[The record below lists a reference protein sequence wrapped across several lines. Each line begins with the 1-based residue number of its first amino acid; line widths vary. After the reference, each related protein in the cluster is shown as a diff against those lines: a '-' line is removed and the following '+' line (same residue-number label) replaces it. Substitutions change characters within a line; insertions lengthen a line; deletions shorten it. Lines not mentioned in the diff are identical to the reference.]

1 MPSQP
6 RTAGLPP
13 DLSAESAHGEL
24 DTSPTTTQLQDP
36 AELADALVESTVWAV
51 EVADMA
57 VADADMVDMVDMP
70 SVDNPAP
77 SPERELTA
85 RLMELTADSDA
96 DKPADTRRPSASS
109 HSQRLELDMPDG
121 STATTDSSDLSEETI
136 SPRVS
141 NGDML
146 SSLRTHAREV
156 RLSMADTPDAEVTDM
171 DMESA
176 EDTPTE
182 PARSASMTAKSQRRL
197 FLRRPSQESSASGR
211 TQSSDQ
217 M

>member
-13 DLSAESAHGEL
+13 DLSAESAHGEV
-24 DTSPTTTQLQDP
+24 DTFPTTTQLQDP
-36 AELADALVESTVWAV
+36 AELADALVESTEWAV

-57 VADADMVDMVDMP
+57 VADADMVDMP

-85 RLMELTADSDA
+85 RPIALTADSDA
-96 DKPADTRRPSASS
+96 DNPADTRRPSASS
-109 HSQRLELDMPDG
+109 HSQESELDMPDG

-146 SSLRTHAREV
+146 SSLSSHAREV
-156 RLSMADTPDAEVTDM
+156 RLSMEDTPDAEVTDM
-171 DMESA
+171 DSA

-182 PARSASMTAKSQRRL
+182 PARSALMTAKSQRRL